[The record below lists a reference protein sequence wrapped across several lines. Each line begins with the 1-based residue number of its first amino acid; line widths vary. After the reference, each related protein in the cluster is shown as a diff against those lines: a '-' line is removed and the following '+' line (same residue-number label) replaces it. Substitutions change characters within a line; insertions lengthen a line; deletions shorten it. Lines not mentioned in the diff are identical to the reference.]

1 MIKISAEIDE
11 IENNNGENQPI
22 KKSGLLKRLIKLE
35 NPSKTF

>member
-11 IENNNGENQPI
+11 TENQPI